1 MTDNAIIQKAFN
13 AGYLIEKYLPRLFTL
28 LAKGFQDKSNPFAE
42 AFIAGGLEFDMEQM
56 RVLTSVK
63 QEPEQSLE
71 APEDDLEL

>member
-28 LAKGFQDKSNPFAE
+28 LAKGFQDKSNPYAE
-42 AFIAGGLEFDMEQM
+42 AFIAGGREFANEQM
-56 RVLTSVK
+56 RSLIPEK
-63 QEPEQSLE
+63 EGPEQSLE